1 MATFDAAKKKFLDCY
16 EKFNKATNNV
26 SLSDEKYASI
36 VNSVNAAKAKT
47 SKKEPK
53 DYWLLKRYDVIKV
66 MGVEKIVR
74 PVLLGDNEIKY
85 FVQKSELFDILH
97 NAHIELGH
105 KARDAM
111 EHEIKKKYV
120 NITQSDIKLYSTTC
134 QRCQEK
140 KSAKKKGAVV
150 RPIVHE
156 ELNSRGQV
164 DLIDYQSSPS
174 YENKWVMVYQDHLT
188 NFAY

>member
-1 MATFDAAKKKFLDCY
+1 MGA
-16 EKFNKATNNV
+16 EK
-26 SLSDEKYASI
+26 L
-36 VNSVNAAKAKT
+36 
-47 SKKEPK
+47 
-53 DYWLLKRYDVIKV
+53 
-66 MGVEKIVR
+66 VR

-120 NITQSDIKLYSTTC
+120 NITQSDIKLYLTTC

-140 KSAKKKGAVV
+140 KSVTSHHTV
-150 RPIVHE
+150 T
-156 ELNSRGQV
+156 
-164 DLIDYQSSPS
+164 QSWGWGLRRQPR
-174 YENKWVMVYQDHLT
+174 EN
-188 NFAY
+188 F